1 MSDPAPN
8 QFALLRTRRFLPLF
22 LVLFL
27 GALNDQ
33 VFKNAYIAL
42 VTFAIAVN
50 GMVAIFGTEMSIQTL
65 SLIANILF
73 IVPFAL
79 ISPTAG
85 QITDNVDKRTMI
97 RFVKVSELAIMLLAV
112 ICFFQQQV
120 ELLLLV
126 LFLLGAQSAIFAP
139 VKYGV
144 MPQYLDRRELLGGN
158 GLAQAATF
166 LAIIF
171 GTILGTQVILM
182 DGGIWAVSV
191 VVLIV
196 AGVGLIAA
204 YAAPSAPPVGPR
216 QSVDWVL
223 PRAMV
228 KLVWECRTRRVPFTA
243 ILFIGWFWF
252 VGVTFLSLLFAFV
265 ERVVGGNNDVVTALL
280 TCFSIGVAIGALLS
294 EKLAQGGTGLD
305 KTPYAALGIG
315 ILAVLLWVVT
325 PRGAGG
331 AEIGIWALL
340 STPGGIAL
348 FVTFVGL
355 AICSGIYITPM
366 NALLQRSAPPAQ
378 RARFIAC
385 SNVVDSLSM
394 VISSVFGLI
403 LGLFGLVSIDI
414 FLVVGLT
421 AFPVAFLAATL
432 SPRHPLALG
441 ARA

>member
-1 MSDPAPN
+1 MTEPQPN
-8 QFALLRTRRFLPLF
+8 QFALLKTRRFLPLF

-50 GMVAIFGTEMSIQTL
+50 GVVAIFGTEMSIDAL

-73 IVPFAL
+73 ILPFAL

-85 QITDNVDKRTMI
+85 QITDNVDKRSMI
-97 RFVKVSELAIMLLAV
+97 RFVKISEVAIMGLAV
-112 ICFFQQQV
+112 ICFFQQQI

-144 MPQYLDRRELLGGN
+144 MPQYLSRQELLGGN

-166 LAIIF
+166 IAIIF

-191 VVLIV
+191 VVLAV
-196 AGVGLIAA
+196 AAMGLFAA

-216 QSVDWVL
+216 QAVDWVL

-252 VGVTFLSLLFAFV
+252 VGVTFMSLLAAFV
-265 ERVVGGNNDVVTALL
+265 EGVIGGNNDVLTALL
-280 TCFSIGVAIGALLS
+280 TCFSLGVAIGALLS
-294 EKLAQGGTGLD
+294 ERIARGGSGLD

-315 ILAVLLWVVT
+315 TLSVLLWFVT
-325 PRGAGG
+325 PRGADGV
-331 AEIGIWALL
+331 EIGIGELL
-340 STPGGIAL
+340 GSTGGIAL

-355 AICSGIYITPM
+355 AICSGVYITPM
-366 NALLQRSAPPAQ
+366 NTLLQRSAPPAQ

-394 VISSVFGLI
+394 VVSSVFGLI
-403 LGLFGLVSIDI
+403 LNLMGLVSIDI
-414 FLVVGLT
+414 FVVVGLT
-421 AFPVAFLAATL
+421 ALPVAVLAARL
-432 SPRHPLALG
+432 SPSHPLAFG

>member
-8 QFALLRTRRFLPLF
+8 QFALLKTRRFLPLF

-50 GMVAIFGTEMSIQTL
+50 GMVAIFGTSMSIDAL

-73 IVPFAL
+73 ILPFAL

-97 RFVKVSELAIMLLAV
+97 RFVKISEVAIMVLAV
-112 ICFFQQQV
+112 ICFFQMQV

-144 MPQYLDRRELLGGN
+144 MPQYLSRQELLGGN

-166 LAIIF
+166 IAIIF

-182 DGGIWAVSV
+182 DGGIWAVSFV
-191 VVLIV
+191 VMVV
-196 AGVGLIAA
+196 AGIGLVAA
-204 YAAPSAPPVGPR
+204 YSAPSAPPVGPR
-216 QSVDWVL
+216 QKVDWVL

-252 VGVTFLSLLFAFV
+252 VGVTFMSLLAAFV
-265 ERVVGGNNDVVTALL
+265 EGVIGGNNDVLTALL
-280 TCFSIGVAIGALLS
+280 TCFSLGVAIGALLS
-294 EKLAQGGTGLD
+294 ERIAQGGSGLD

-315 ILAVLLWVVT
+315 TLSVLLWFVT
-325 PRGAGG
+325 PRGADGV
-331 AEIGIWALL
+331 EIGIWELL
-340 STPGGIAL
+340 ASPDGIAL

-355 AICSGIYITPM
+355 AICSGVYITPM
-366 NALLQRSAPPAQ
+366 NTLLQRSAPRAQ

-414 FLVVGLT
+414 FVVVGLT
-421 AFPVAFLAATL
+421 AIPVAFLAARL
-432 SPRHPLALG
+432 SPRHPLAIG

>member
-8 QFALLRTRRFLPLF
+8 QFALLKTRRFLPLF

-50 GMVAIFGTEMSIQTL
+50 GMVAIFGSEMSIQTL

-97 RFVKVSELAIMLLAV
+97 RFVKVSELAIMVLAV
-112 ICFFQQQV
+112 VCFFQRQI

-144 MPQYLDRRELLGGN
+144 MPQYLSRQELLGGN

-182 DGGIWAVSV
+182 DGGIWAVSIV
-191 VVLIV
+191 VMIV
-196 AGVGLIAA
+196 AGIGLIAA
-204 YAAPSAPPVGPR
+204 YSAPSAPPVGAR
-216 QSVDWVL
+216 QPVDWVL

-228 KLVWECRTRRVPFTA
+228 KLVWQCRTRRVPFTA

-265 ERVVGGNNDVVTALL
+265 EGVIRGNNDVVTALL
-280 TCFSIGVAIGALLS
+280 TCFSVGVAIGALLS

-315 ILAVLLWVVT
+315 ILSVILWFVT
-325 PRGAGG
+325 PRGGEG
-331 AEIGIWALL
+331 PEIGIWELL
-340 STPGGIAL
+340 SSPGGIAL

-355 AICSGIYITPM
+355 AICSGIYITPL
-366 NALLQRSAPPAQ
+366 NALLQRSAPPRQ

-414 FLVVGLT
+414 FVVVGLT
-421 AFPVAFLAATL
+421 AIPVAFLAATL
-432 SPRHPLALG
+432 SPRHPLAFG